1 MATLEDVARAALGE
15 IDSKAGLL
23 LVCAWANERLKE
35 ISARFHLR
43 YLRREGQ
50 VYCPAALSAG
60 TIAIT
65 TGTSLVTGDATAYAT
80 WTDDLVGRHILIND
94 VWFQITGQ
102 TSTTLTIDSKY
113 ADSTETAASYLIQ
126 KRFHALGDDVRHLG
140 TFRLQRQNRE
150 LEPISLIEL
159 DTIAPR
165 RDSHTGGPYFV
176 TEVGGDEAGRRL
188 VEFYPYSSDA
198 EVVSYYYYMTAP
210 DLHPTD
216 PLPHPIDVSVLKS
229 GVLINLYRFEMMQ
242 ALKRGDAMAAGVL
255 RNELRTQQTEWDQRL
270 QEVRKVA
277 TGIDDVV
284 WMVKPNGPG
293 FRQSSSTIRS
303 AYDYVWNR

>member
-1 MATLEDVARAALGE
+1 MATLEDVARAAIGE
-15 IDSKAGLL
+15 VGSQAGLL

-50 VYCPAALSAG
+50 LYLPAALSTG

-65 TGTSLVTGDATAYAT
+65 TGTNLVTGSATAYAT
-80 WTDDLVGRHILIND
+80 WTEDLVGRHILIND
-94 VWFQITGQ
+94 VWFQITAQ
-102 TSTTLTIDSKY
+102 TSTTLSLDGKY
-113 ADSTETAASYLIQ
+113 AGTTETAGDYLIQ
-126 KRFHALGDDVRHLG
+126 KRFHVLGDDVQHLG
-140 TFRLQRQNRE
+140 TFRFQRQNRE

-159 DTIAPR
+159 DVIAPR
-165 RDSHTGGPYFV
+165 RDSHSGGPYFV

-198 EVVSYYYYMTAP
+198 EVVTYYYYMKAP

-216 PLPHPIDVSVLKS
+216 PLPHPIDVAVLKA
-229 GVLINLYRFEMMQ
+229 GVIINLYRFEMMQ
-242 ALKRGDAMAAGVL
+242 ALKRGDPVSAGVL

-270 QEVRKVA
+270 VEVRKVA

-293 FRQSSSTIRS
+293 FRQSGSTINN